1 MRVSDTG
8 VWAVVLAAGASSRFG
23 SPKQRLLLE
32 PVLEAVRRSSVDG
45 VIVVLGAHEL
55 ETGARTVRCPEWE
68 RGPGASLRCGLRA
81 LPHEAEAAAVVLAD
95 GPELA
100 PEAIDR
106 VIQRWR
112 QQPAPAVAATY
123 EGVRLHPV
131 LLARAI
137 WQEIPDEGAKT
148 LDAVLVPCDDL
159 RPPGDVD
166 FADEVPE
173 SLKPPWSPPDP

>member
-1 MRVSDTG
+1 MTV
-8 VWAVVLAAGASSRFG
+8 VAVVLAAGASTRFG
-23 SPKQRLLLE
+23 SPKQRILLE
-32 PVLEAVRRSSVDG
+32 PVVRRVRQADSVDD
-45 VIVVLGAHEL
+45 VLVVLGAYNVDTE
-55 ETGARTVRCPEWE
+55 ERVVRCAEWE

-81 LPHEAEAAAVVLAD
+81 LPPEAEAAVVVLAD

-112 QQPAPAVAATY
+112 QQPAPAVAAAY
-123 EGVRLHPV
+123 GGVRLHPV
-131 LLARAI
+131 LLERSI